1 MQKRFQGRKN
11 KSFTA
16 TKIVRLHWSTLFII
30 ETTSLRVQRYH
41 TYKYST
47 LILGY
52 HSGQT
57 VTNALS
63 SSMVSNGEPSCNSI
77 LQAKI
82 QGSRL
87 SSLCASLHSRISFL
101 HFVGV
106 GMKLLVSLA
115 VLAVVILTESLYSW
129 RSCRKRRSTARLYI
143 RHDNKSMFIADI
155 RLGSTV
161 ICEFPNILALIFF
174 DYLNV
179 NLFMTNWCKI
189 YCMMLD

>member
-16 TKIVRLHWSTLFII
+16 TKIVRLHWSTLLII

-57 VTNALS
+57 VTNVLS
-63 SSMVSNGEPSCNSI
+63 NRMVSNGEPSCNSI

-82 QGSRL
+82 QGSKL
-87 SSLCASLHSRISFL
+87 SSLCASLHSRIRFFTL
-101 HFVGV
+101 CRGRDEIARKP
-106 GMKLLVSLA
+106 GRAL
-115 VLAVVILTESLYSW
+115 VILTESLYSW
-129 RSCRKRRSTARLYI
+129 RSCRKRRSTARIYI
-143 RHDNKSMFIADI
+143 RHDNKSMFIADST
-155 RLGSTV
+155 LGSTV
-161 ICEFPNILALIFF
+161 IR
-174 DYLNV
+174 
-179 NLFMTNWCKI
+179 
-189 YCMMLD
+189 

>member
-57 VTNALS
+57 ATNALS
-63 SSMVSNGEPSCNSI
+63 SSMVSTVESPRVTAFCRPRYKA
-77 LQAKI
+77 LDFPHFVLVYTLA
-82 QGSRL
+82 L
-87 SSLCASLHSRISFL
+87 VFL

-106 GMKLLVSLA
+106 GMKSLVSLA

-143 RHDNKSMFIADI
+143 RHDNKSMFITDI

-161 ICEFPNILALIFF
+161 IC
-174 DYLNV
+174 
-179 NLFMTNWCKI
+179 
-189 YCMMLD
+189 

>member
-1 MQKRFQGRKN
+1 MGLGTIITMSTILLSFKCRNRRFLFWFAKTISRTKKQII
-11 KSFTA
+11 TA

-41 TYKYST
+41 TYKYPT
-47 LILGY
+47 FILGY

-87 SSLCASLHSRISFL
+87 SLPCASLHSRISFFTL
-101 HFVGV
+101 CRGRDEIARKPGRAGCSYSYRVVVFMNKGV
-106 GMKLLVSLA
+106 S
-115 VLAVVILTESLYSW
+115 
-129 RSCRKRRSTARLYI
+129 
-143 RHDNKSMFIADI
+143 F
-155 RLGSTV
+155 
-161 ICEFPNILALIFF
+161 
-174 DYLNV
+174 
-179 NLFMTNWCKI
+179 
-189 YCMMLD
+189 

>member
-1 MQKRFQGRKN
+1 MQKRFQGRKS

-63 SSMVSNGEPSCNSI
+63 SSMVSNGEPSCKSI

-82 QGSRL
+82 QGSR
-87 SSLCASLHSRISFL
+87 ISFFTL
-101 HFVGV
+101 CRSG
-106 GMKLLVSLA
+106 LVWSGLVWPGRA
-115 VLAVVILTESLYSW
+115 GCSYSYRVV
-129 RSCRKRRSTARLYI
+129 
-143 RHDNKSMFIADI
+143 
-155 RLGSTV
+155 V
-161 ICEFPNILALIFF
+161 
-174 DYLNV
+174 
-179 NLFMTNWCKI
+179 FMAELPEKKKHSQTI
-189 YCMMLD
+189 HTSR

>member
-1 MQKRFQGRKN
+1 MVCKN
-11 KSFTA
+11 DFKDGKKSYIA
-16 TKIVRLHWSTLFII
+16 TKIVRLHWSTLLII

-82 QGSRL
+82 QGSKL
-87 SSLCASLHSRISFL
+87 SSLCASLHSRIRFFTLCRGRDEIARKPGRAGCSY
-101 HFVGV
+101 
-106 GMKLLVSLA
+106 SYR
-115 VLAVVILTESLYSW
+115 VV
-129 RSCRKRRSTARLYI
+129 
-143 RHDNKSMFIADI
+143 
-155 RLGSTV
+155 V
-161 ICEFPNILALIFF
+161 
-174 DYLNV
+174 
-179 NLFMTNWCKI
+179 FMAELPEKKKHSQTI
-189 YCMMLD
+189 HTSR

>member
-11 KSFTA
+11 KSFKA
-16 TKIVRLHWSTLFII
+16 KKIFRLHWSTLLII

-47 LILGY
+47 LILGC

-87 SSLCASLHSRISFL
+87 PSLCASLHSRISFFTL
-101 HFVGV
+101 CRGRNEIARKP
-106 GMKLLVSLA
+106 GRASCGYSYR
-115 VLAVVILTESLYSW
+115 VVVFMAELPEKKKHRQTIHTSRYQLYVY
-129 RSCRKRRSTARLYI
+129 RKQ
-143 RHDNKSMFIADI
+143 
-155 RLGSTV
+155 
-161 ICEFPNILALIFF
+161 
-174 DYLNV
+174 
-179 NLFMTNWCKI
+179 
-189 YCMMLD
+189 